1 MRTATLPAVRVTPQL
16 RSMAESVLLQGE
28 SLSTFIEASIAQR
41 VQYRQSQKEF
51 LARGVQ
57 SAALVKAG
65 AMRTYSLNEVMHDLR
80 AVKSAKPSAPKLA

>member
-1 MRTATLPAVRVTPQL
+1 
-16 RSMAESVLLQGE
+16 MAESVLLQGE

-41 VQYRQSQKEF
+41 VQYRQSQNEF

-65 AMRTYSLNEVMHDLR
+65 AMRTYSLGEVMHDLR
-80 AVKSAKPSAPKLA
+80 TVKPANHSASKLA